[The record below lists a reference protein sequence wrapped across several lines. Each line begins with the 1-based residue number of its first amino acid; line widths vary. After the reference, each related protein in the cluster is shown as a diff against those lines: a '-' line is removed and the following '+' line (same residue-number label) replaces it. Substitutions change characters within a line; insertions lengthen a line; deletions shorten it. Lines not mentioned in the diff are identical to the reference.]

1 MGIPVSAM
9 GSKYIKALD
18 GGMLK
23 DGYATYFIIMVTISD
38 RNSVRNERFTSA
50 HGFRG
55 ISPLLQGRCA
65 ENSSVHGNRREWLS
79 CLYHGGTIKQR
90 APARVRGGF

>member
-1 MGIPVSAM
+1 MQMMGIPVSAT

-23 DGYATYFIIMVTISD
+23 DGYAPYFIIIATISD
-38 RNSVRNERFTSA
+38 RNSVRNERFISA

-55 ISPLLQGRCA
+55 VSPLL
-65 ENSSVHGNRREWLS
+65 
-79 CLYHGGTIKQR
+79 
-90 APARVRGGF
+90 